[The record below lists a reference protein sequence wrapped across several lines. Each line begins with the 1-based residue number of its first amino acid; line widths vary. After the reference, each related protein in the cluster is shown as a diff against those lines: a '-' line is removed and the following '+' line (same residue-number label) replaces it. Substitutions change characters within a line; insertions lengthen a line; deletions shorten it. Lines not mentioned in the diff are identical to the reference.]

1 MNGRARREY
10 LAVIYPRYRQA
21 VLQEKQVILNEF
33 CRNTG
38 YNRKYAIRLLNG
50 PGPDPRPQR
59 PRQRRRSPTYGA
71 GVIAILGALWE
82 AAGYPCAVRLKALL
96 PLWMPWVRKRFRPT
110 AGTARGLL
118 RISARQI
125 DRRLEERK
133 KRVGQRVYGGTRRTK
148 VGTLLKH
155 LIPLRTDHWQEKLP
169 GFAEVD
175 LVSHSGNS
183 ASGEFAYSL
192 NLTDVHTG
200 WTETRAILGKGRQ
213 AVLDALE
220 EIQAALPFPLR
231 GINSDNGSEFINWH
245 VGSWCARQQ
254 MQFSH
259 SRPYKKDDNAYI
271 EQKNWTHVRKLM
283 GWDRYDTPQ
292 AVEAMNDLYRHE
304 LRLWLNLFQPSAKL
318 IKKVRV
324 GSKLCRR
331 YDLPRTPLDRLET
344 EQADEPTE
352 SAQLAALVQ
361 LRPGLDPFQLS
372 RQIDRKLQAIYALA
386 HTRLS
391 PRVPPNRQSRR
402 VTF

>member
-1 MNGRARREY
+1 MNGRSRREY
-10 LAVIYPRYRQA
+10 LEVIYARYRRA
-21 VLQEKQVILNEF
+21 DLQEKQVILNEF

-50 PGPDPRPQR
+50 PAPHPKREAPRR
-59 PRQRRRSPTYGA
+59 RQRSSSYSQ
-71 GVIAILGALWE
+71 GVIAVLGAVWE

-96 PLWMPWVRKRFRPT
+96 PLWMPWVRKRFRPSRT
-110 AGTARGLL
+110 TEDGVL
-118 RISARQI
+118 RISARQM

-133 KRVGQRVYGGTRRTK
+133 KRVSHRLYGRTK
-148 VGTLLKH
+148 PGTLLKH
-155 LIPLRTDHWQEKLP
+155 LIPLRTDHWQVKMP

-200 WTETRAILGKGRQ
+200 WTETRAILGKSRQ
-213 AVLDALE
+213 VVLDALQ
-220 EIQAALPFPLR
+220 EIQAALPFPLL
-231 GINSDNGSEFINWH
+231 GINSDNGTEFINWH
-245 VGSWCARQQ
+245 VGIWCARQEV
-254 MQFSH
+254 QFTH

-283 GWDRYDTPQ
+283 GWDRYDTPE
-292 AVEAMNDLYRHE
+292 AVEAMNDLYRNE
-304 LRLWLNLFQPSAKL
+304 LRLWLNFFQPSAKL
-318 IKKVRV
+318 MKKVRV
-324 GSKLCRR
+324 GSKLRRR
-331 YDLPRTPLDRLET
+331 YDLPRTPLDRLVAEKT
-344 EQADEPTE
+344 DEAAIRTRR
-352 SAQLAALVQ
+352 AALVK
-361 LRPGLDPFQLS
+361 LRQGLDPFELS

-391 PRVPPNRQSRR
+391 PRVPANAHSGR

>member
-1 MNGRARREY
+1 MNGRSRREY
-10 LAVIYPRYRQA
+10 LRAIYARYRQTD
-21 VLQEKQVILNEF
+21 LGEKQVILNEF

-50 PGPDPRPQR
+50 PGPDARVERLRP
-59 PRQRRRSPTYGA
+59 RRRSPTYSA

-82 AAGYPCAVRLKALL
+82 AAGYPCALRLKALL
-96 PLWMPWVRKRFRPT
+96 PLWMPWVRKRFRPS

-133 KRVGQRVYGGTRRTK
+133 KRVGQRVYGGTRRSK
-148 VGTLLKH
+148 AGALLKH

-175 LVSHSGNS
+175 LVAHSGNS
-183 ASGEFAYSL
+183 GSGEFAYSL

-213 AVLDALE
+213 AVLDALQ

-231 GINSDNGSEFINWH
+231 GIHSDNGSEFINWH

-254 MQFSH
+254 VQFSH

-318 IKKVRV
+318 LKKVRV
-324 GSKLCRR
+324 GSQLRRR
-331 YDLPRTPLDRLET
+331 YDLPRTPLDRLQA
-344 EQADEPTE
+344 EQEQEATMCH
-352 SAQLAALVQ
+352 QLAALVQ
-361 LRPGLDPFQLS
+361 LRQAQDPFELS
-372 RQIDRKLQAIYALA
+372 RQIDRKLQRVYALA
-386 HTRLS
+386 HTRQS
-391 PRVPPNRQSRR
+391 PRVPPNIKSRR

>member
-1 MNGRARREY
+1 
-10 LAVIYPRYRQA
+10 
-21 VLQEKQVILNEF
+21 
-33 CRNTG
+33 
-38 YNRKYAIRLLNG
+38 
-50 PGPDPRPQR
+50 
-59 PRQRRRSPTYGA
+59 
-71 GVIAILGALWE
+71 
-82 AAGYPCAVRLKALL
+82 LL
-96 PLWMPWVRKRFRPT
+96 PLWMPWVWKRFRPT

-133 KRVGQRVYGGTRRTK
+133 KRVGHRVYGGTRRSK
-148 VGTLLKH
+148 AGTLLKH

-183 ASGEFAYSL
+183 ARGEFAYSL

-213 AVLDALE
+213 AVLDALQ

-231 GINSDNGSEFINWH
+231 GIHSDNGSEFINWH

-254 MQFSH
+254 VQFSH

-318 IKKVRV
+318 LKKVRV
-324 GSKLCRR
+324 GSQLRRR
-331 YDLPRTPLDRLET
+331 YDLPRTPLDRLQV
-344 EQADEPTE
+344 EQEQEATTRH
-352 SAQLAALVQ
+352 QLAALVQ
-361 LRPGLDPFQLS
+361 LRQAQDPFELS
-372 RQIDRKLQAIYALA
+372 RQIDRKPQRIYAPA
-386 HTRLS
+386 HTRQS
-391 PRVPPNRQSRR
+391 PRVPPNIKPRR

>member
-1 MNGRARREY
+1 MNGKSRREY
-10 LAVIYPRYRQA
+10 LEAIHSRYRQA
-21 VLQEKQVILNEF
+21 DRQEKQVILSEF

-38 YNRKYAIRLLNG
+38 YHRKYAIRLLNG
-50 PGPDPRPQR
+50 PPPDPR
-59 PRQRRRSPTYGA
+59 RQPLLRRRHRAPTYSA
-71 GVIAILGALWE
+71 GVISILAAVWE

-96 PLWMPWVRKRFRPT
+96 PLWMPWVRKRFRPAAAT
-110 AGTARGLL
+110 VRALL
-118 RISARQI
+118 GISARQI

-133 KRVGQRVYGGTRRTK
+133 KRAGRRVYGRTK
-148 VGTLLKH
+148 PGRLLQH
-155 LIPLRTDHWQEKLP
+155 LIPLRADHWHVKMP

-192 NLTDVHTG
+192 NLTDVYTG
-200 WTETRAILGKGRQ
+200 WTETQAVLGKGRQ

-220 EIQAALPFPLR
+220 EIHAALPFTLH
-231 GINSDNGSEFINWH
+231 GINSDNGTEFINWH
-245 VGSWCARQQ
+245 VGMWCARHEV
-254 MQFSH
+254 QFTH

-304 LRLWLNLFQPSAKL
+304 LRQWLNLFQPSAKL
-318 IKKVRV
+318 IKRVRV
-324 GSKLCRR
+324 GSKLRRR
-331 YDLPRTPLDRLET
+331 YDLPRTPLDRLAEYET
-344 EQADEPTE
+344 DDPTL
-352 SAQLAALVQ
+352 SKHVAT
-361 LRPGLDPFQLS
+361 LRKLREGLDPFELS
-372 RQIDRKLQAIYALA
+372 RQIDRKLHRIYALA

-391 PRVPPNRQSRR
+391 PRVPPNGKSPG